1 MSQMNQKITLLL
13 RFGIGLMV
21 IFLAFQLADRYQF
34 RLDMTEEKRYSISDA
49 TKNLLERL
57 EGDVIVEVYLAG
69 ELPSNFVRF
78 QKSIRETL
86 EEFAIYTT
94 GSLDVRFVDPT
105 LAKSTQARN
114 QFFQGLINQ
123 GIQPTNLTFS
133 KDGQNTQKM
142 IFPGAVVTYQG
153 RELAVNLLKGSRAG
167 RPEQVINQS
176 IEGLEYEFANTLQQ
190 LASTARKRI
199 GLVVGHDE
207 PDSTFLGGLTNLV
220 LSEYDLFKVSLP
232 DRTTPIVGYDLLMI
246 TKPSKEFTDQEKFLL
261 DQYVMKGGR
270 LAFFLDVLS
279 INIDSALSSSSVA
292 IPVKTNLEDLLFKY
306 GVRVNQN
313 YVADL
318 NAGRLPVI
326 TGNIGDQPQITML
339 DWPYF
344 PVITNYGSH
353 AVVRNMDAVMIKMG
367 SSIDT
372 VKAAGVMKY
381 PLMSSS
387 ANSKVIGYP
396 VEVSLN
402 DLRGSMR
409 QEAFQEGPQV
419 MGYLLEGK
427 FTSLYK
433 NRFAPPGFRNV
444 EKIDDGVD
452 SKIVVIADGNLIVNE
467 LSPESGQPLPLG
479 SEPYSQTNYANENLV
494 KNLIDYLVDED
505 GLIDTRSKE
514 VKIRPLNKVKV
525 REEKL
530 KWQIINIVV
539 PILLLVL
546 FGGVKIYFRKR
557 SNKF

>member
-353 AVVRNMDAVMIKMG
+353 PVVRNMDAVMIKMG

-409 QEAFQEGPQV
+409 PEAFQEGPQV
-419 MGYLLEGK
+419 IGYLLEGK

>member
-21 IFLAFQLADRYQF
+21 ILLAFQLADRYQF

-353 AVVRNMDAVMIKMG
+353 PVVRNMDAVMIKMG

-409 QEAFQEGPQV
+409 PEAFQEGPQV

-514 VKIRPLNKVKV
+514 VEIRPLNKVKV